1 MMDYIALIKRAFWI
15 TLKFRALWL
24 FGFFLALCS
33 ATSSGGG
40 GSSGGSSS
48 SYPPGGSGGFEQGMP
63 FDMASVPEE
72 IWLTIGGVVGSIVV
86 ALCCLLLLGI
96 VVGTIVRAVTRTAL
110 IGMVDQIE
118 ETEATTVKDGWR
130 LGWSKQAWTTFII
143 NLLITIPPIIIFG
156 ALLLVVALPLLLVFF
171 ENTGLMILGIVFAVG
186 LMLLWILAVIA
197 FTIIVKPFQELGW
210 RYAVLHHK
218 GAIASLQAGYALIR
232 QNLQDVAVVVI
243 LQIGLGM
250 AWVLGSIVLVLI
262 IGLLA
267 LLVAL
272 IPGVIIYL
280 LTQVWWIALI
290 VGMIVFVGLFILP
303 MILVNGLYLIF
314 RSAIW
319 TLAFRELTLATPH
332 SLELDLA
339 DTATDNEE

>member
-1 MMDYIALIKRAFWI
+1 MDYIALIKRAFWI
-15 TLKFRALWL
+15 TLRFRALWL

-33 ATSSGGG
+33 VTSSGGG
-40 GSSGGSSS
+40 GSSSGSSS
-48 SYPPGGSGGFEQGMP
+48 SYPPSGSGGFEQGMP
-63 FDMASVPEE
+63 FDMASVPQE
-72 IWLTIGGVVGSIVV
+72 IWLMIGGVVGSIVV
-86 ALCCLLLLGI
+86 TLCCLLLLGI
-96 VVGTIVRAVTRTAL
+96 VIGTIVRAVTRTAI

-118 ETEATTVKDGWR
+118 ETEAATVKDGWR

-171 ENTGLMILGIVFAVG
+171 ENTGLMILGIVFTVG

-218 GAIASLQAGYALIR
+218 GAIESLQAGYALIR

-267 LLVAL
+267 LFVAL
-272 IPGVIIYL
+272 IPGAITYL
-280 LTQVWWIALI
+280 LTQVWWIALM
-290 VGMIVFVGLFILP
+290 VGLAVFVGLFIFP

-319 TLAFRELTLATPH
+319 TLTFRELTLATPRP
-332 SLELDLA
+332 LDLNLA
-339 DTATDNEE
+339 DESTDDED

>member
-1 MMDYIALIKRAFWI
+1 MDYIALIKRAFWI

-40 GSSGGSSS
+40 SSSSSSS
-48 SYPPGGSGGFEQGMP
+48 SYSGNGSGGFEQGMP
-63 FDMASVPEE
+63 FDMAAVPQE
-72 IWLTIGGVVGSIVV
+72 IWLMIGGVVGSIVV

-96 VVGTIVRAVTRTAL
+96 VIGTIVRAVTRTAI
-110 IGMVDQIE
+110 IGMVDHIE
-118 ETEATTVKDGWR
+118 ETEAVTVKDGWR
-130 LGWSKQAWTTFII
+130 FGWSKQAWTTFVI

-171 ENTGLMILGIVFAVG
+171 ENVGLMILGIVFTVG

-218 GAIASLQAGYALIR
+218 GAMESLQAGYALIR

-250 AWVLGSIVLVLI
+250 AWVLGGIVLVLI

-267 LLVAL
+267 LFIGF
-272 IPGVIIYL
+272 IPGLIVYF

-290 VGMIVFVGLFILP
+290 VGMVVFVGLFILP
-303 MILVNGLYLIF
+303 MVLVNGLYLIF

-319 TLAFRELTLATPH
+319 TLTFRELTLPTPRP
-332 SLELDLA
+332 LELNLPDVPA
-339 DTATDNEE
+339 DNEEE